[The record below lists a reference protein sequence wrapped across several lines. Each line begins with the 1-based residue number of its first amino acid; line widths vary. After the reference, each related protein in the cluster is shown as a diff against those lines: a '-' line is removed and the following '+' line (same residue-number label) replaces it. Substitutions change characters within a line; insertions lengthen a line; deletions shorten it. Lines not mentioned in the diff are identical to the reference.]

1 MTDEATNP
9 QSRKREVVLTDPEK
23 IRENMRRLANAPA
36 PSKQRS
42 NPPSKPMPIWDPL
55 PGDDLPEIRRWQK
68 QERLAR
74 AIPSANTPELAG
86 TVYVIQDIQSRLYKI
101 GRTTNLQRRMK
112 ELGVGSTARLI
123 SSKQVSNAAEV
134 ERRAHQRYK
143 SARLPQTEYFKLD
156 RPPMI

>member
-1 MTDEATNP
+1 MDEANSS
-9 QSRKREVVLTDPEK
+9 QHRKPEVLTDPEK
-23 IRENMRRLANAPA
+23 IRDNMRRIANAPT

-55 PGDDLPEIRRWQK
+55 PGDDLPEIRRWQE

-74 AIPSANTPELAG
+74 AIPSANNPELAG

-112 ELGVGSTARLI
+112 ELGVGATARLI